1 MSARSRSVPCGTIGI
16 MTISNNHSH
25 GRLWGRVGAE
35 FVGSFLVLFLV
46 YVLTSIV
53 TALYSVNILL
63 IAVGTAFAYATVTA
77 VFSYHG
83 TVQLNPAVTVA
94 SVVSGRTRLPDGVL
108 YVIAQVVASVLA
120 AFAVKPLLPV
130 NKNIGPSTWLSSAV
144 NGYGDASVSAST
156 LKGADLSFGLGH
168 AAVFEFVAAL
178 LVIACVLRFSV
189 MGARSAG
196 IIGAAYG
203 AGTLFAYPVT
213 GAALNPARATGIAV
227 LGHAEQLPNDPLG
240 QLWVFWLFPVLAA
253 AIVAVVLLAGEAIGM
268 RAAIKATEAREAME
282 AVPGEEH
289 GTEADDGAEEAAEDG
304 DGPEGT
310 GPTDEA
316 DDAEADGPEPTAED
330 GHGTSDEETGT
341 AGDAPTPAR
350 NDDATAKDADD
361 TTADDVGN
369 ATAKDGAPSGKA
381 DDEAKPIDDKDK
393 DGEAEPAK

>member
-1 MSARSRSVPCGTIGI
+1 MSARPRSVLCGTIGI

-35 FVGSFLVLFLV
+35 FAGSFLVLFLV

-289 GTEADDGAEEAAEDG
+289 GTEADADASAEEAAEDG

-310 GPTDEA
+310 GPTGEA
-316 DDAEADGPEPTAED
+316 GDAEADEPEPTAND
-330 GHGTSDEETGT
+330 GHGNPDEETGT
-341 AGDAPTPAR
+341 AGDAPTQTKDDDTTKDDDDVTT
-350 NDDATAKDADD
+350 DDATTKDDD
-361 TTADDVGN
+361 D
-369 ATAKDGAPSGKA
+369 APTGKA
-381 DDEAKPIDDKDK
+381 DDEAKPTDGKDK